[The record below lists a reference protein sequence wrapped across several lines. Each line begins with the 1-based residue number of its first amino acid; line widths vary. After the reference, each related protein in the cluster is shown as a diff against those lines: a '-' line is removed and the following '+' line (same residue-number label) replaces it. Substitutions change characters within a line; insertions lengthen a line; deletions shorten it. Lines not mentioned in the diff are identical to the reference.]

1 MSLFIKDVFSNKNN
15 TLKENSSILC
25 LIAKDQK
32 EFLRA
37 KRLISKVRIN
47 SWSFVGSLVLSSLAL
62 ECPTIALCLLYLRIN
77 DDPIKLK

>member
-1 MSLFIKDVFSNKNN
+1 MADIEYPATKRI
-15 TLKENSSILC
+15 ILC

-47 SWSFVGSLVLSSLAL
+47 SWSYCGVARAEFAR
-62 ECPTIALCLLYLRIN
+62 A
-77 DDPIKLK
+77 

>member
-1 MSLFIKDVFSNKNN
+1 MCVQITIPN
-15 TLKENSSILC
+15 TKIDILC

-47 SWSFVGSLVLSSLAL
+47 SWSYCGVARAEFAR
-62 ECPTIALCLLYLRIN
+62 A
-77 DDPIKLK
+77 

>member
-1 MSLFIKDVFSNKNN
+1 MSKVLVTSKSVYPNVQTDD
-15 TLKENSSILC
+15 LC

-47 SWSFVGSLVLSSLAL
+47 SWSSRGVARAEFAR
-62 ECPTIALCLLYLRIN
+62 T
-77 DDPIKLK
+77 

>member
-1 MSLFIKDVFSNKNN
+1 MTFKRKNKLCFIPKIVYPHSQTFD
-15 TLKENSSILC
+15 LC

-47 SWSFVGSLVLSSLAL
+47 SWSYCGVARAEFAR
-62 ECPTIALCLLYLRIN
+62 A
-77 DDPIKLK
+77 

>member
-1 MSLFIKDVFSNKNN
+1 MSRAVDSLMSKELRRAIAEYPNEKSN
-15 TLKENSSILC
+15 ILC

-62 ECPTIALCLLYLRIN
+62 ECPTCIMHFISQDRR
-77 DDPIKLK
+77 

>member
-1 MSLFIKDVFSNKNN
+1 MYFKISTPN
-15 TLKENSSILC
+15 TKINILC

-47 SWSFVGSLVLSSLAL
+47 SWSYCGVARAEFAR
-62 ECPTIALCLLYLRIN
+62 A
-77 DDPIKLK
+77 